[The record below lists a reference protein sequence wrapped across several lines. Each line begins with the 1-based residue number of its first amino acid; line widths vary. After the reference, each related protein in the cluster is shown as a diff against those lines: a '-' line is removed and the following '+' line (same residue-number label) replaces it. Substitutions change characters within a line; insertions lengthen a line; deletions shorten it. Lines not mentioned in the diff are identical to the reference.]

1 MIEIFFFSFLSSLY
15 YISAGIF
22 FSKNILNLKIN
33 NEFNIFKYGLYGGI
47 ILAFLALFL
56 NFFLNLGKNINTI
69 IFLFFLIYLIFEQKK
84 LLKKIFISSIIIALT
99 CSILIIYENTYRP
112 DAGLYHLPYI
122 SYLNNEKIII
132 GLSNIHFRFA
142 HTSIIQYLSAL
153 NYNWFFSDKGIVL
166 PTAIIYSS
174 FLFYLIYE
182 MKNTEDKSIL
192 VFNFLLFSFLCLK
205 INRYSDF
212 GNDAPA
218 HIYYFFLT
226 SLALKYYNNITQ
238 IRMGEIITIS
248 SFIVF
253 NKITL
258 FLGSLITFIFLFFKK
273 KIYFFPIKT
282 IILVFIFTIA
292 FFLKN
297 FFVSGCIAFP
307 VDMTCVSKVIWF
319 DNSGANNSMAKIV
332 MVENEAWTKGWSDQ
346 KNNIKSY
353 DEYISNFDW
362 INIWLNNHGKRTLIK
377 LLPFIIF
384 FIFFSSIILKIKK
397 NFNNE
402 NNNYSNILEKK
413 ILSSFLLLN
422 FFGVMLW
429 FFKFPVFRYGY
440 SYIILFI
447 FFLILLSLNSS
458 IKLIE
463 IKKLKSIISYLAIF
477 LICILFSKNLIRIK
491 NNFSKEYIS
500 APWPKIYSYSKTNNK
515 LVYKTIEKN
524 GEFLFYLSDQGLCMY
539 GPSPC
544 AHFFPKNLKIK
555 KKFGYNVYWKSKE
568 N

>member
-22 FSKNILNLKIN
+22 FSKNILNLEIN
-33 NEFNIFKYGLYGGI
+33 YELNVFKYSLYGGI

-56 NFFLNLGKNINTI
+56 NFFLSLGKNINTI
-69 IFLFFLIYLIFEQKK
+69 IFLFFLIYLLVNQKK

-99 CSILIIYENTYRP
+99 CCILIIYENTYRP

-122 SYLNNEKIII
+122 SILNNEKLII
-132 GLSNIHFRFA
+132 GLSNIHFRYA

-153 NYNWFFSDKGIVL
+153 NYNWIFSDKGIVL
-166 PTAIIYSS
+166 PIAMIYSS

-182 MKNTEDKSIL
+182 MKNTKDKNIL

-226 SLALKYYNNITQ
+226 SLALKYFSNINQ
-238 IRMGEIITIS
+238 IKMGEIITIS

-273 KIYFFPIKT
+273 KIYYFKIKPI
-282 IILVFIFTIA
+282 IFVFIFTIA

-297 FFVSGCIAFP
+297 FFVSGCMAFP
-307 VDMTCVSKVIWF
+307 IDMTCTSNVIWF
-319 DNSGANNSMAKIV
+319 DHSGANSSMAKTV
-332 MVENEAWTKGWSDQ
+332 MIENEAWTKGWSDQ
-346 KNNIKSY
+346 KKRIKSY

-362 INIWLNNHGKRTLIK
+362 INIWLNNHGKRTFIK

-384 FIFFSSIILKIKK
+384 LIFFSTIILKIKK

-422 FFGVMLW
+422 LFGVILW
-429 FFKFPVFRYGY
+429 FLKFPVFRYGY

-447 FFLILLSLNSS
+447 IFLILFGLNNS

-463 IKKLKSIISYLAIF
+463 IKKLKSIISYLGIF
-477 LICILFSKNLIRIK
+477 LICILFSKNFIRIK
-491 NNFSKEYIS
+491 NNFSEEYIS
-500 APWPKIYSYSKTNNK
+500 APWPKIYSYSKTNKK
-515 LVYKTIEKN
+515 LVYKKIKKN
-524 GEFLFYLSDQGLCMY
+524 GEFLFYLSDRDLCMY

>member
-22 FSKNILNLKIN
+22 FSKNILNLEISY
-33 NEFNIFKYGLYGGI
+33 EFNIFKYSLYGGI

-56 NFFLNLGKNINTI
+56 NFFLSLGKNINTI
-69 IFLFFLIYLIFEQKK
+69 IILFFLIYLLIKQKK

-132 GLSNIHFRFA
+132 GLSNIHFRYA

-153 NYNWFFSDKGIVL
+153 NNNWIFSDKGIVL
-166 PTAIIYSS
+166 PLAIIYSS

-182 MKNTEDKSIL
+182 MKNTKDKNIL

-226 SLALKYYNNITQ
+226 SLALKYYSNINQ
-238 IRMGEIITIS
+238 IKMGEIITIS

-273 KIYFFPIKT
+273 KIYYFKVKPI
-282 IILVFIFTIA
+282 IFVFIFTIA

-297 FFVSGCIAFP
+297 FFVSGCMAFP
-307 VDMTCVSKVIWF
+307 IDMTCASNVIWF
-319 DNSGANNSMAKIV
+319 DHSGANSSMAKTV
-332 MVENEAWTKGWSDQ
+332 MIENEAWTKGWSDQ
-346 KNNIKSY
+346 KNSIKSY

-362 INIWLNNHGKRTLIK
+362 INIWLNNHGKRAFIK

-384 FIFFSSIILKIKK
+384 LIFFSTIILKIKK

-422 FFGVMLW
+422 FFGVILW
-429 FFKFPVFRYGY
+429 FLKFPVFRYGY

-447 FFLILLSLNSS
+447 IFLILLGLNNS

-463 IKKLKSIISYLAIF
+463 IKKLKSIISYLGIF
-477 LICILFSKNLIRIK
+477 LICILFSKNFIRIK
-491 NNFSKEYIS
+491 NNFPEEYIS

-515 LVYKTIEKN
+515 LVYKKIKNN

-544 AHFFPKNLKIK
+544 THFFPKNLKIK